1 MSAEPPAPAASAA
14 GSPGVAAPAPA
25 PAISKT
31 LGGQPGPAA
40 PDAPVDRGVALWIT
54 SIAHGFNHL
63 QGNMVNLLYPLMMV
77 EMGFG
82 YFQIGLLTTV
92 FTLIANG
99 LQAVCG
105 LLTPYFRRSVILG
118 TGNVLLALST
128 VVTGFA
134 QNFGQLVATRI
145 FAGIGSSPQHPV
157 GSTFLVS
164 LYPQARGKVLALH
177 TTGGNVGTLVAPILV
192 GGLLLVVDWRAI
204 FFITA
209 VPCFLFAF
217 AYFFLPDRL
226 PGAAGQ
232 KASRRVTL
240 DAYRACLRNR
250 NLMLIAAVQMVGAAG
265 RGQGIDIAFLMP
277 HLVNDFGLD
286 ATAASLL
293 IAVLQ
298 VGGTVGPLAIG
309 WLSDR
314 LPRNWVLVVS
324 LALSAVTTWTLALLD
339 APGPL
344 LVLNLLA
351 YGIVVNSR
359 LVLTQALVADA
370 ATGET
375 ADAAFSLYF
384 FVGFIT
390 APLWTLIFGAIME
403 AYGFTV
409 GFAAMALTYLPGLLL
424 VACIRPEPPQPV
436 AGG

>member
-1 MSAEPPAPAASAA
+1 MSPEPPAASAA
-14 GSPGVAAPAPA
+14 GPPAVAAPDSRPPAPVEVSAPGGATAPA
-25 PAISKT
+25 
-31 LGGQPGPAA
+31 
-40 PDAPVDRGVALWIT
+40 DRGVALWIT
-54 SIAHGFNHL
+54 SVAHGFNHL

-82 YFQIGLLTTV
+82 YFQIGLLTTI

-118 TGNVLLALST
+118 TGNVLLAIST

-145 FAGIGSSPQHPV
+145 FAGIGTSPQHPV

-177 TTGGNVGTLVAPILV
+177 TTGGNVGTLVAPIVV
-192 GGLLLVVDWRAI
+192 GGLLLVVDWRTI
-204 FFITA
+204 FFIIA

-232 KASRRVTL
+232 KGGRRVTL

-277 HLVNDFGLD
+277 HMVNDFGLD

-298 VGGTVGPLAIG
+298 VGGTIGPLAIG

-324 LALSAVTTWTLALLD
+324 LALSAVTTATLALLD

-344 LVLNLLA
+344 LILNLLA

-403 AYGFTV
+403 AYGFTI
-409 GFAAMALTYLPGLLL
+409 GFAAMALTYLPGMLL
-424 VACIRPEPPQPV
+424 VAFIRPEPPQPV
-436 AGG
+436 ARSA